1 MPKLTVLEIVQDI
14 LSSMDSDEVNSI
26 NDTIESQQVAQIVKT
41 TYYNII
47 DGKDYQH
54 LYQLFKPDTSGVVAT
69 PTKVKLPQTVID
81 VRFVKYN
88 KKGLTDTKDR
98 VENII
103 YKSPEEFL
111 DILNPRD
118 SAASNVVVVSDI
130 VSLNIYTDRT
140 PTYYTSFDGEYLI
153 LDSYDNE
160 VDTTIQSHKFQCFGR
175 IRPTFTISDSFIPD
189 LPEQMF
195 SYLLNESKAVAFVD
209 LKQTQNP
216 KAEQHSLSQRR
227 RMSQDNWRLAG
238 GISFPNYGR
247 RGHK

>member
-1 MPKLTVLEIVQDI
+1 MAKLTVLDIVQDI
-14 LSSMDSDEVNSI
+14 LNSLDSDEVNSI
-26 NDTIESQQVAQIVKT
+26 NDTIEATQVAQIVKT

-54 LYQLFKPDTSGVVAT
+54 LYQLFKPDTSGTVAA

-88 KKGLTDTKDR
+88 KRASSDTKDR
-98 VENII
+98 VENVI
-103 YKSPEEFL
+103 YKVPEDFL
-111 DILNPRD
+111 NLLNARD
-118 SAASNVVVVSDI
+118 SSASNITVISDV
-130 VSLNIYTDRT
+130 VSLNIKTDAA

-153 LDSYDNE
+153 LDSYDSD
-160 VDTTIQSHKFQCFGR
+160 VDTTIQNTKFQCYGR
-175 IRPTFTISDSFIPD
+175 VRPTFTISDTFTPD

-195 SYLLNESKAVAFVD
+195 SYLLNEAKATAFVD

-227 RMSQDNWRLAG
+227 RMSQENWRLAG
-238 GISFPNYGR
+238 GIKFPDYGR
-247 RGHK
+247 K